1 MKKRSSYRPRSIIR
15 DPIGYVIKGMSPM
28 TPQQILNCSLQ
39 HHDALYRMT
48 HGEASM
54 ADWQLVCHMINTSV
68 ALSQTLFDGAY
79 LDDLKAA
86 MVAHASA
93 GRRKLDGKGLAYT
106 GAELTAV
113 NTALAINDEQI
124 KLATMQE
131 IGVAIRVVDEAHRQ
145 KNFYASVMQ
154 GRGVATA

>member
-1 MKKRSSYRPRSIIR
+1 MRKRSSYRPRAVIR

-28 TPQQILNCSLQ
+28 TDDQIRNCSIH

-54 ADWQLVCHMINTSV
+54 DDWQLVCHMINTSV
-68 ALSQTLFDGAY
+68 ALSQTIFGGDY
-79 LDDLKAA
+79 LDDLKLA
-86 MVAHASA
+86 MVAHARA
-93 GRRKLDGKGLAYT
+93 GKRKLAGKGLAYT
-106 GAELTAV
+106 GEELTAV

-131 IGVAIRVVDEAHRQ
+131 IGTAIRVVDEAHRQ
-145 KNFYASVMQ
+145 KNFYASVIQ
-154 GRGVATA
+154 GRGLVAA